1 MKTKIGINSKAIR
14 PQQFARKDPHPELPF
29 EGSNERASLWG
40 FLSVT
45 AFLLVIALAWL

>member
-1 MKTKIGINSKAIR
+1 MKTKIGINSKDYL
-14 PQQFARKDPHPELPF
+14 PQRFAHKDPHPELPF

-45 AFLLVIALAWL
+45 AFLLVIVLAWL

>member
-29 EGSNERASLWG
+29 EKSGEDTCLWQFG
-40 FLSVT
+40 VIIT
-45 AFLLVIALAWL
+45 TILVLALAWL